1 MKFVAKKLQG
11 IGGGR
16 GSFGCQGIAALIT
29 CLAALALGA
38 GSAEASPPSPRGT
51 PLARV
56 TLESPSSSGAVR
68 NERETGRLDL
78 RAPSDFGAARAASDV
93 PTEPSASNSV
103 PFPSARRGLK
113 NENEPVEDQPPQES
127 PSVGTAGLR
136 NTGLAMKNT
145 SRVEELTRRLH
156 REGLPIARLW
166 QTHSAMVS
174 LGLSPRGK
182 PGIWLI
188 QKIP

>member
-11 IGGGR
+11 SGGGR
-16 GSFGCQGIAALIT
+16 STLGCQGMAVLIAG
-29 CLAALALGA
+29 LAALALRS
-38 GSAEASPPSPRGT
+38 GSAEASPPAPRGA
-51 PLARV
+51 PLTRV
-56 TLESPSSSGAVR
+56 TLESPHASGAVR
-68 NERETGRLDL
+68 NERETARLDL
-78 RAPSDFGAARAASDV
+78 RAPSDFGAARASSEF
-93 PTEPSASNSV
+93 PTEPSASSSV
-103 PFPSARRGLK
+103 PFPSARRGAK
-113 NENEPVEDQPPQES
+113 NESIEEQPLEDS
-127 PSVGTAGLR
+127 PSIGNAGLR
-136 NTGLAMKNT
+136 TTGLAMKNT
-145 SRVEELTRRLH
+145 SRAEELTHRLH

>member
-11 IGGGR
+11 MAGIR
-16 GSFGCQGIAALIT
+16 GTAGCQGIAVLIT
-29 CLAALALGA
+29 GLAALALGA
-38 GSAEASPPSPRGT
+38 GSAGASPPSPRGAA
-51 PLARV
+51 PLTRV
-56 TLESPSSSGAVR
+56 TLEGPHSSGAVR
-68 NERETGRLDL
+68 TERETGRLDL
-78 RAPSDFGAARAASDV
+78 RAPLDFGAARAVSDF
-93 PTEPSASNSV
+93 PTEPSASSSV
-103 PFPSARRGLK
+103 PFPSARRASK
-113 NENEPVEDQPPQES
+113 NEPMEERAIEDL
-127 PSVGTAGLR
+127 PSVQNGGLR
-136 NTGLAMKNT
+136 NTGLPMKNT
-145 SRVEELTRRLH
+145 SRAEELTRRLH

>member
-1 MKFVAKKLQG
+1 MKLVAKKLQG
-11 IGGGR
+11 IA
-16 GSFGCQGIAALIT
+16 GCRRALSSQGIAALIT
-29 CLAALALGA
+29 GLAALALGA
-38 GSAEASPPSPRGT
+38 GSAEASPPASRGA

-56 TLESPSSSGAVR
+56 TLESPHSSGAVR

-78 RAPSDFGAARAASDV
+78 RPPSDFGAARASSAF
-93 PTEPSASNSV
+93 PTEPSASSSV
-103 PFPSARRGLK
+103 PFPSARRAPK
-113 NENEPVEDQPPQES
+113 NEWIEEQPLEDS
-127 PSVGTAGLR
+127 PSIGNAGLR
-136 NTGLAMKNT
+136 TTGLAMKNT
-145 SRVEELTRRLH
+145 SRAEELTRRLH